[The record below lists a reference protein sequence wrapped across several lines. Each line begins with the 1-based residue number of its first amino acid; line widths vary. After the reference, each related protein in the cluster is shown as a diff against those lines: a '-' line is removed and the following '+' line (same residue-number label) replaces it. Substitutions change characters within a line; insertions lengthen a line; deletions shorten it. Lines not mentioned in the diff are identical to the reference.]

1 MTVRDPADPSTVLGI
16 LQLIQRTSDVRFT
29 EHDLSH
35 LQLLCQQLSQV
46 LAHVF
51 THRLLTKLSKEQA
64 EQVQGLVK
72 VLSRRHKEH
81 LRHFFRE
88 LLAFKYG
95 KINLLKN
102 KIMRKHMD
110 RHMRID

>member
-1 MTVRDPADPSTVLGI
+1 V
-16 LQLIQRTSDVRFT
+16 
-29 EHDLSH
+29 H
-35 LQLLCQQLSQV
+35 
-46 LAHVF
+46 
-51 THRLLTKLSKEQA
+51 
-64 EQVQGLVK
+64 GLVK

>member
-1 MTVRDPADPSTVLGI
+1 MTIRDPADPSTVLGI

-51 THRLLTKLSKEQA
+51 THRLLTKGAGRQ
-64 EQVQGLVK
+64 
-72 VLSRRHKEH
+72 
-81 LRHFFRE
+81 LRHSQE
-88 LLAFKYG
+88 L
-95 KINLLKN
+95 
-102 KIMRKHMD
+102 
-110 RHMRID
+110 RIIKAQNDQS